1 MNPGELERRRDD
13 ALAAVSAAGDVDALR
28 KIERETIEKGGAVA
42 ALLAEIPKLPPEQRR
57 DFGRAVNDAKTAIAD
72 ALSARRAEL
81 DAEALAAERSGV
93 GFDPTLP
100 AARVERGSL
109 HPLTHVRRAV
119 EDVFT
124 SMGYAVLDGPEVER
138 DYYNFEALNFDP
150 DHPARE
156 EYDTIWCKAPS
167 SQDTGPDRLCL
178 RTHTSPVQV
187 RAMETGEPPI
197 RAIVPGRVFRHEEQ
211 DATHEHTFHQVEGL
225 VVDEGI
231 TVGHLTGTLKGFL
244 RAYFRRDLDV
254 RLRPG
259 YFPFVEPGFE
269 LDIRCPFCAV
279 DKKGERQPGCRVCKD
294 STWVE
299 FCGCG
304 MVHPNVL
311 RAGDIDPER
320 FSGFAFGFG
329 LDRLV
334 MISYGIDD
342 IRHFLAGDVRFLE
355 QFA

>member
-1 MNPGELERRRDD
+1 MNAAELDERRDR
-13 ALAAVSAAGDVDALR
+13 ALAAVAAAADLDALR
-28 KIERETIEKGGAVA
+28 RVERETIEKGGQIA
-42 ALLAEIPKLPPEQRR
+42 ALLAEIPKLAPELRR
-57 DFGRAVNDAKTAIAD
+57 DFGRAVNDAKGAVAD
-72 ALSARRAEL
+72 ALAARRAEL
-81 DAEALAAERSGV
+81 ETAALAAERSGA

-109 HPLTHVRRAV
+109 HPLTLVRRRV
-119 EDVFT
+119 EDVFV
-124 SMGYAVLDGPEVER
+124 SMGYDVLDGPEVER
-138 DYYNFEALNFDP
+138 DRYNFEALNFDP

-156 EYDTIWCKAPS
+156 EYDTIWCKAPGS
-167 SQDTGPDRLCL
+167 ADSGPDRLCL

-187 RAMETGEPPI
+187 RAMEAGAPPI
-197 RAIVPGRVFRHEEQ
+197 RAIVPGRVFRQEEQ

-225 VVDEGI
+225 VVAEGVA
-231 TVGHLTGTLKGFL
+231 VGHLTGTLKGFL
-244 RAYFRRDLDV
+244 RTYFRRDVGV

-269 LDIRCPFCAV
+269 LDIACPFCPPGG
-279 DKKGERQPGCRVCKD
+279 KGGCRVCKD
-294 STWVE
+294 VGWIE

-311 RAGDIDPER
+311 RAGGIDPER
-320 FSGFAFGFG
+320 WSGFAFGFG

-334 MISYGIDD
+334 MISHGIDD
-342 IRHFLAGDVRFLE
+342 IRHLLAGDLRFLE